1 MAKNKENIFM
11 LGLIAL
17 IIMTFSNV
25 FLYYQNN
32 YSKKYILNKEFSVE
46 KGESL
51 YNALNKI
58 GINPNI
64 YQRLYIKFNK
74 NLKVEAGNYFFDGT
88 NSFVEIL
95 EKLKKGKIDY
105 VKVTIPEGFT
115 INKIAEKL
123 EKMGVVKRFEFEKA
137 LNAKKDFYYLVP
149 ENNFEGYFFPDT
161 YYFFKNENPKYVV
174 DKFLNRFLEKY
185 PPQDYED
192 KEEFYKKLIMASIIE
207 KEAGHQEEMDIISSV
222 FYNRLN
228 RNMRLQS
235 CATIAY
241 LFNYEKDY
249 ITYEDLKIDSVY
261 NTYRINDLPPSPI
274 SNPGRSAMEASY
286 NPQETEY
293 YYFVLQENGRHYF
306 SKNYEEHIKAKR
318 REERGDDG
326 AKIRVKR

>member
-1 MAKNKENIFM
+1 MKKNKLNIFM
-11 LGLIAL
+11 LCSFAL
-17 IIMTFSNV
+17 IIIIFANI
-25 FLYYQNN
+25 FCYYQNN
-32 YSKKYILNKEFSVE
+32 YNKKYILNKEFSVE

-51 YNALNKI
+51 YTALKKI
-58 GINPNI
+58 GINPNL
-64 YQRLYIKFNK
+64 YQRIYIKFNK
-74 NLKVEAGNYFFDGT
+74 HLKVEAGNYFFDET

-95 EKLKKGKIDY
+95 EKLKKGKIGY
-105 VKVTIPEGFT
+105 VRVTIPEGFT
-115 INKIAEKL
+115 INKIAERL
-123 EKMGVVKRFEFEKA
+123 EEMGVVTRFEFEKA

-161 YYFFKNENPKYVV
+161 YYFFKNENPKNVV

-185 PPQDYED
+185 PPQDYEN

-228 RNMRLQS
+228 KNMRLQS

-261 NTYRINDLPPSPI
+261 NTYKINNLPPSPI
-274 SNPGRSAMEASY
+274 SNPGRSAMKASY
-286 NPQETEY
+286 NPKKTEY
-293 YYFVLQENGRHYF
+293 YYFVLQESGRHYF